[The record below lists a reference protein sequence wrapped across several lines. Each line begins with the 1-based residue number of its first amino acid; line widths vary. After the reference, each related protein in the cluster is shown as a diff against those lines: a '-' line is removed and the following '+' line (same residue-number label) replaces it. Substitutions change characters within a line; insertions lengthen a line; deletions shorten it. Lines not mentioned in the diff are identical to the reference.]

1 VERQPARGER
11 EAPAADAGKR
21 EGGTWEAG
29 GDRSGSAGRPR
40 GCAAKCWGV
49 TQKIRLTTLT
59 QERVLST
66 FQYRVR
72 AQRDCDFLCK

>member
-40 GCAAKCWGV
+40 GCAG
-49 TQKIRLTTLT
+49 Q
-59 QERVLST
+59 VLGGLPRK
-66 FQYRVR
+66 FG
-72 AQRDCDFLCK
+72 